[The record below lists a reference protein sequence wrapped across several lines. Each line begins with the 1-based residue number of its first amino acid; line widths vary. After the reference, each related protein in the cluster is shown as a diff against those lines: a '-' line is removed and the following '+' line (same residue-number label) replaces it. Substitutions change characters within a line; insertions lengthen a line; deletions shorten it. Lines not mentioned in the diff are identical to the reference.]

1 MYLHFQT
8 HLDTARLQLIDQKM
22 RRIWDLDLA
31 EVRCIVTV
39 ERLVDSLLRI
49 DRCHQP
55 RLLVNPY
62 IELVRAVEH
71 TLLQQLTGT
80 VGQQTITLHL
90 TEPET
95 THFVVHFP
103 FGRKYYPFV

>member
-1 MYLHFQT
+1 MLNLEA
-8 HLDTARLQLIDQKM
+8 HLNAARLQLIDQKM
-22 RRIWDLDLA
+22 RRIGDLDLT
-31 EVRCIVTV
+31 EVRRIVTI
-39 ERLVDSLLRI
+39 ERLVDSLLWI
-49 DRCHQP
+49 DRCYQP

-62 IELVRAVEH
+62 IELVRAVKH
-71 TLLQQLTGT
+71 TLLQQLTGA
-80 VGQQTITLHL
+80 VSQQTITLHL